1 MTVTDSIEEAVKTA
15 WLVIEAIPERL
26 SIKQDV
32 FAALEKYAP
41 EDAILAS
48 NSSSFKSREIAEHL
62 HSAYRGEPVCT
73 QVKEYMLIYCNL
85 FSLQYALFQS
95 ARKVGDLLLHFY
107 AVLLTGNPREQSLP

>member
-1 MTVTDSIEEAVKTA
+1 MVQGKAAGQLTLAEDVAKAVKDA

-32 FAALEKYAP
+32 FAQLEKLAP

-62 HSAYRGEPVCT
+62 STAYRGKGYDTE
-73 QVKEYMLIYCNL
+73 
-85 FSLQYALFQS
+85 
-95 ARKVGDLLLHFY
+95 
-107 AVLLTGNPREQSLP
+107 